1 MIGSLEH
8 IGLMMRY
15 NYAGNGQYGWSAKTT
30 FIDGGFASDDASEN
44 RVSTEGELRTRYYVT
59 DSNGVSGARAAAQT
73 LLNDLKRLGIE
84 PASSGHI
91 LYIYNG
97 EDQEM
102 DIDSPAYEEIPKKDL
117 EELELFAEKNRLSFQ
132 H

>member
-1 MIGSLEH
+1 MIGSHKH
-8 IGLMMRY
+8 IGLWMRY
-15 NYAGNGQYGWSAKTT
+15 NYAGGGQYGWSAKTT
-30 FIDGGFASDDASEN
+30 FIDAGFSSDDASQN

-59 DSNGVSGARAAAQT
+59 DSNGVSGALVAAQT

-84 PASSGHI
+84 PTPSGHI
-91 LYIYNG
+91 LFVSNG

-102 DIDSPAYEEIPKKDL
+102 DYDSPAYEDIPKKDL
-117 EELELFAEKNRLSFQ
+117 EALELFAEENHLSFQ